1 MNRIILVIALCTLS
15 IAAQALELSQEAIQ
29 GRWLIV
35 KMGDMDTK
43 ELGLG
48 EDIWEFRDNLWIV
61 SSSGVAMKPE
71 IFRIKGNEIVLGSHS
86 IKVTDFSE
94 GKMVTDSMGVVQE
107 LEKMK

>member
-1 MNRIILVIALCTLS
+1 MKRIIFGLAICLLS
-15 IAAQALELSQEAIQ
+15 MGVQALELSQEALQ

-48 EDIWEFRDNLWIV
+48 EDIWEFKGNQWTV
-61 SSSGVAMKPE
+61 VSSGVRMKPE
-71 IFRIKGNEIVLGSHS
+71 TFSINGNEIDFGSYS
-86 IKVTDFSE
+86 IKVTDLSG
-94 GKMVTDSMGVVQE
+94 GKMVAESMGVVQV